1 MSDFDDSYESSIF
14 SDATSSSID
23 DMIFSDEPPS
33 DDSLDDSVGDLEE
46 SHLEEESEK
55 SELTIVSQL
64 LR

>member
-46 SHLEEESEK
+46 SCLEEESKK
-55 SELTIVSQL
+55 SKLT
-64 LR
+64 